1 MYKYKGFNCTLLRG
15 LFHKQHSD
23 EVELREERK
32 KEKNGVIA
40 RSSVKSTHPSRVVP
54 SSESIV
60 KEGIVNYLTIESS
73 GLDGKQKWEKCRLV
87 IAKITGG
94 YMLEFFSPPK
104 SVKPKCG
111 VFCFLITEARETTAL
126 ELPDQE
132 HTFVLKAE
140 NQMEYVIE
148 VGSSEEMKQWLNS
161 INFCIKYNN
170 EDNHL
175 NNGELSADNN
185 VSPSAVKMNDSNAQV
200 VSTSPTDISALLAQY
215 PWFHGLLS
223 RSDAAHYVL
232 REGPLGH
239 GVFLVR
245 QSETRKGEY
254 VLTFNF
260 QGRAKHLRMVIN
272 SEGQCRIQH
281 LWFQNIFA
289 MLEHFRIH
297 PISLESGGSS
307 DVTLTDYV
315 VYQSPQAALQA
326 MRRPSSPSS
335 GSPQRRTL
343 RERVPSI
350 TELQEVITYGG
361 AIRLRTVSLENL
373 TQLQSQHLSTVPGTV
388 PCTGQ
393 RAIDNTYTFV

>member
-1 MYKYKGFNCTLLRG
+1 
-15 LFHKQHSD
+15 LFQKQHSD

-32 KEKNGVIA
+32 KERNGGAI
-40 RSSVKSTHPSRVVP
+40 SKTHPKSTNPSKIVP

-60 KEGIVNYLTIESS
+60 KEGIVNYLTIENT

-87 IAKITGG
+87 IVKITGG

-104 SVKPKCG
+104 SLKPKCG

-148 VGSSEEMKQWLNS
+148 AQSSEDMKQWLNS
-161 INFCIKYNN
+161 INYCIKYNN
-170 EDNHL
+170 DNNPPL
-175 NNGELSADNN
+175 NRELSPATFERSVNGISAN
-185 VSPSAVKMNDSNAQV
+185 GGIVPTRTGTNEETGSRSIPSSPN
-200 VSTSPTDISALLAQY
+200 DISSLLAQY

-223 RSDAAHYVL
+223 RSDAAQLVL

-272 SEGQCRIQH
+272 AEGQCRIQH
-281 LWFQNIFA
+281 LWFQKIFD
-289 MLEHFRIH
+289 MLEHFRLH
-297 PISLESGGSS
+297 PIPLESGGTA

-315 VYQSPQAALQA
+315 VYQSPQPIPQA
-326 MRRPSSPSS
+326 NRRAPSPSTS
-335 GSPQRRTL
+335 GSPSRRTHI

-350 TELQEVITYGG
+350 SELQEVITYGG
-361 AIRLRTVSLENL
+361 SIRMRTVSLENL
-373 TQLQSQHLSTVPGTV
+373 TQLQSQHLATVHGT
-388 PCTGQ
+388 G
-393 RAIDNTYTFV
+393 RAIENTYSFV